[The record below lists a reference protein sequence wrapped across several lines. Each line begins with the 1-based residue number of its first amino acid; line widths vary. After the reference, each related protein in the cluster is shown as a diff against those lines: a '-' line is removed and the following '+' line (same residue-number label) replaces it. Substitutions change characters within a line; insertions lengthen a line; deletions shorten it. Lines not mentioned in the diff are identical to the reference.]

1 MRPHPGSLRG
11 LALSLQAYDIAA
23 MLKWSLPAVA
33 LIGAAL
39 FVVPALSSAGVVERA
54 VPVPVPTLDVKPSKG
69 EQVAVLAGG
78 CFWGMEAVFQSV
90 KGVHSV
96 TNGYAG
102 GTANTATYAQVS
114 TEKTGHA
121 EAVRIA
127 FDPRK
132 VSYGTLL
139 RVYFSVAHDP
149 TQLNRQYPDTG
160 PSYRSAIFPQDE
172 EQRQVAA
179 AYIAQLTKAKAF
191 PKPIV
196 TKLESGGFYP
206 AENYHQ
212 DFFWRNP
219 THPYIVRW
227 DKPKV
232 AAFRNAYPQLVN

>member
-1 MRPHPGSLRG
+1 
-11 LALSLQAYDIAA
+11 

-33 LIGAAL
+33 LLGGAL
-39 FVVPALSSAGVVERA
+39 FLAPGALSSVGVVERA
-54 VPVPVPTLDVKPSKG
+54 VPVPAPTLDVKPSKG

-96 TNGYAG
+96 TSGYAG
-102 GTANTATYAQVS
+102 GTAQTATYAQVS
-114 TEKTGHA
+114 TERTGHA

-127 FDPRK
+127 YDPRK

-149 TQLNRQYPDTG
+149 TQLNRQGPDRG

-172 EQRQVAA
+172 EQRRVAA
-179 AYIAQLTKAKAF
+179 GYIDQLTKAKSFAR
-191 PKPIV
+191 PIV
-196 TKLESGGFYP
+196 TKLETGNFYP
-206 AENYHQ
+206 AEAYHQ

-232 AAFRNAYPQLVN
+232 AAFRNAYPLLVN